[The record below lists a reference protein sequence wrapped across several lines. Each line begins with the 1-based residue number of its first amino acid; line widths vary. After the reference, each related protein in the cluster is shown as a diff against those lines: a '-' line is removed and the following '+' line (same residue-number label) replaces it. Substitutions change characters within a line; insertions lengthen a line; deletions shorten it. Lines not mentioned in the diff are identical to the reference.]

1 LSRPTRKSPR
11 LRHYDYAQVG
21 AYFVTACARDR
32 QCLFG
37 HVESDEMQLNEL
49 GRIVREHW
57 LRIPLHWTRVEIDSF
72 IVMPN
77 HLHGIV
83 ILFRAGRGPPLQT
96 VVGAF
101 KAGVSREV
109 GGSVWQRTFHDRVI
123 RSEPE
128 LQALRQY
135 MADNPLRWALDSENP
150 ARLG

>member
-11 LRHYDYAQVG
+11 LRHYDYAQAG
-21 AYFVTACARDR
+21 AYFVTACAFGR

-37 HVESDEMQLNEL
+37 QVASEEMQLNEL

-57 LRIPLHWTRVEIDSF
+57 LRIPFHWTGVELDSF

-83 ILFRAGRGPPLQT
+83 GLTRAGQGPPLHT
-96 VVGAF
+96 LIGAF
-101 KAGVSREV
+101 KAGVSREM
-109 GGSVWQRTFHDRVI
+109 GRSVWQRTFHDRVI

-135 MADNPLRWALDSENP
+135 VADNPLRWALDAENP
-150 ARLG
+150 ARLE